1 MTLSNS
7 GSKLHRSWLLILLL
21 LSLLLLIGVSFA
33 LAQGTWPALR
43 PLFPVEQFA
52 YNFHPLD
59 GVPLIVALGYWL
71 AGALSWRERHK
82 PTSTLFFLIGSV
94 ALSAGL
100 LSSSMIWVM
109 ANLFYIALAL
119 FSPLMLHFHLTLLN
133 RPFTPLERYSLVFFY
148 LAGGLLSLPLFV
160 MPVPFASQVRS
171 VMWLVRILLMV
182 AVMWTCLLLITGYN
196 SYTSLTSRRQTRL
209 VAFGSLFAFAPLI
222 LLSVLPQTLR
232 IEHVDFYATFPGLL
246 SIPIV
251 YGYVVFSD
259 RWSMPE
265 KRFRQAWLYYL
276 LFTILLSA
284 YNLLDGLL
292 RLLIAQPSWVYTG
305 GISAILVIILFV
317 PLRSLLSR
325 LVMWIFYGSET
336 DYAQALHYLEERFAN
351 VIERKRLQDLLL
363 EELVAAVRPSR
374 AVLFLLCPDGTLRE
388 AGVSGAEEM
397 VAKQASIPEQGR
409 LAQSLVRVARP
420 VETSRIQAVLQGQP
434 LSTAEASLLN
444 WPEAALWLPLVGE
457 NRLYGLLLFGF
468 RVGDD
473 RFTEE
478 DQRLLG
484 RLTHHAGAAI
494 RNVMMAEDLRAGQEE
509 LALANQKQIFS
520 QEQERRR
527 LARELHDDTIQ
538 QILGLTFRLSSIRKR
553 AIKRS
558 SPEDGA
564 NLLLNDLDLVRRD
577 LLDVVSQLR
586 GMIAEL
592 RPAGLEELGLHV
604 ALEGYVEQLRRMNHL
619 PVSQTPEVRFQIDE
633 ALAFLS
639 EPLSICVFRVA
650 QEALRNAFQHAQA
663 TQITVQVSDIE
674 GHLHLVVQDDGC
686 GFQVPGRLSEF
697 TQGNHYGLVG
707 MWERIRAAGGEL
719 SIQSAPGQ
727 GARLTAV
734 FPVEEVQDGS

>member
-1 MTLSNS
+1 MAFSVL
-7 GSKLHRSWLLILLL
+7 KFQRFWLFSLLL
-21 LSLLLLIGVSFA
+21 LSLMLLIGVGFA
-33 LAQGTWPALR
+33 LAQCAWTALR
-43 PLFPVEQFA
+43 PLFLVQKFVCE
-52 YNFHPLD
+52 YSPLD
-59 GVPLIVALGYWL
+59 AVPLIVAFGYWL
-71 AGALSWRERHK
+71 AGALSWRERRQ
-82 PTSTLFFLIGSV
+82 PTSTLFFLMGSV
-94 ALSAGL
+94 AFSAGL
-100 LSSSMIWVM
+100 LSTSVIRVM
-109 ANLFYIALAL
+109 FNLFYIALAL
-119 FSPLMLHFHLTLLN
+119 LSPLLLHFHLKLLN
-133 RPFTPLERYSLVFFY
+133 RPFTPLEKYSLVFFY
-148 LAGGLLSLPLFV
+148 LTGGLLSLPLFI
-160 MPVPFASQVRS
+160 MPVHFTLQVRL
-171 VMWLVRILLMV
+171 VMLLVRILLMV
-182 AVMWTCLLLITGYN
+182 AILWTCLLLITGYN

-232 IEHVDFYATFPGLL
+232 IEHVDFYATFPGML

-251 YGYVVFSD
+251 YGYVAFGA
-259 RWSMPE
+259 RWRLPE

-276 LFTILLSA
+276 LFTTLLST
-284 YNLLDGLL
+284 YNLMDGLL
-292 RLLIAQPSWVYTG
+292 RILLTQPSWVYTG

-325 LVMWIFYGSET
+325 LVMWIFYGNET
-336 DYAQALHYLEERFAN
+336 DYAQALHYLEERFAS
-351 VIERKRLQDLLL
+351 VIERKQLKSLFL

-374 AVLFLLCPDGTLRE
+374 AVLFLLCPDGTLQQ
-388 AGVSGAEEM
+388 AGASGAEDVAALQIM
-397 VAKQASIPEQGR
+397 VPEQGL
-409 LAQSLVRVARP
+409 LAQFLVRAARP
-420 VETSRIQAVLQGQP
+420 VETARIQAAMQRQP
-434 LSTAEASLLN
+434 LSTAEVSLLS
-444 WPEAALWLPLVGE
+444 WPEAALWLPLVSE

-538 QILGLTFRLSSIRKR
+538 QILGLTFRISGIRKR

-558 SPEDGA
+558 SLEDGA

-592 RPAGLEELGLHV
+592 RPAGLDELGLRV
-604 ALEGYVEQLRRMNHL
+604 ALEGYMAQLCRMNHL
-619 PVSQTPEVRFQIDE
+619 PGNQVPEVRFQIDE
-633 ALAFLS
+633 DLAFLS
-639 EPLSICVFRVA
+639 ESLSICVFRVA

-663 TQITVQVSDIE
+663 TQITVQVSSAE
-674 GHLHLVVQDDGC
+674 RQVHLVVQDDGC
-686 GFQVPGRLSEF
+686 GFHVPGRLSEF

-734 FPVEEVQDGS
+734 FPVEEVRDGS

>member
-1 MTLSNS
+1 MAFSVL
-7 GSKLHRSWLLILLL
+7 KFQHFWLFSLLL
-21 LSLLLLIGVSFA
+21 LSLMLLIGVGFA
-33 LAQGTWPALR
+33 LAQCAWTALR
-43 PLFPVEQFA
+43 PLFLVQKFVCE
-52 YNFHPLD
+52 YSPLD
-59 GVPLIVALGYWL
+59 AVPLIVAFGYWL
-71 AGALSWRERHK
+71 AGALSWRDRRQ
-82 PTSTLFFLIGSV
+82 PTSTLFFLMGSV
-94 ALSAGL
+94 AFSAGL
-100 LSSSMIWVM
+100 LSTSVIRVM
-109 ANLFYIALAL
+109 FNLFYIALAL
-119 FSPLMLHFHLTLLN
+119 LSPLLLHFHLKLLN
-133 RPFTPLERYSLVFFY
+133 RPFTPLEKYSLVFFY
-148 LAGGLLSLPLFV
+148 LTGGLLSLPLFI
-160 MPVPFASQVRS
+160 MPVHFTLQVRL
-171 VMWLVRILLMV
+171 VMLLVRILLMV
-182 AVMWTCLLLITGYN
+182 AVLWTCLLLITGYN

-232 IEHVDFYATFPGLL
+232 IEHVDFYATFPGML

-251 YGYVVFSD
+251 YGYVAFGA
-259 RWSMPE
+259 RWRLPE

-276 LFTILLSA
+276 LFTTLLST
-284 YNLLDGLL
+284 YNLMDGLL
-292 RLLIAQPSWVYTG
+292 RILLAQPSWVYTG
-305 GISAILVIILFV
+305 GISAIMVIILFV

-325 LVMWIFYGSET
+325 LVMWIFYGNET
-336 DYAQALHYLEERFAN
+336 DYAQALHYLEERFAS
-351 VIERKRLQDLLL
+351 VIDRKKLQGLLL

-374 AVLFLLCPDGTLRE
+374 AVLFLLCPDGTLQQ
-388 AGVSGAEEM
+388 AGASGAEGI
-397 VAKQASIPEQGR
+397 AALHTSILEQRR
-409 LAQSLVRVARP
+409 LAQFLVRAARP
-420 VETSRIQAVLQGQP
+420 VETARIQAAMQRQP
-434 LSTAEASLLN
+434 LSTAEVSLLS
-444 WPEAALWLPLVGE
+444 WPEAALWLPLVSE

-538 QILGLTFRLSSIRKR
+538 QILGLTFRISGIRKR

-558 SPEDGA
+558 SLEDGA

-592 RPAGLEELGLHV
+592 RPAGLDELGLRV
-604 ALEGYVEQLRRMNHL
+604 ALEGYMAQLCRMNHL
-619 PVSQTPEVRFQIDE
+619 PGNQVPEVRFQIDE
-633 ALAFLS
+633 DLAFLS
-639 EPLSICVFRVA
+639 ESLSICVFRVA

-663 TQITVQVSDIE
+663 TQITVQVSGAE
-674 GHLHLVVQDDGC
+674 RQVHLVVQDDGC
-686 GFQVPGRLSEF
+686 GFHVPGRLSEF

-734 FPVEEVQDGS
+734 FPVEEVRDGS